1 MPETDSS
8 THPVLTRRRALAAVA
23 ALAAG
28 GAAVTFAATRD
39 GAETPAHWDYE
50 AEGPGHWADLD
61 RTYRTCG
68 SGHAQSPID
77 LPSHTR
83 SHPDEHIAIEYN
95 VLPTADS
102 VNNGHTVQTNLSA
115 GKGNRILIAGR
126 PYELTQF
133 HFHAP
138 SEHTVDG
145 HGAEMEFHLVHK
157 DATGALAVLAILL
170 QPGNGSP
177 FAPLL
182 TALPA
187 TSGSTARIGPVD
199 LRTLLPANHTQF
211 RYTGSLTTPPCT
223 EGVSW
228 TVLRTPLP
236 VARPDLDRYRSLFHH
251 TNRPVQPLNGRQ
263 VTLADN

>member
-8 THPVLTRRRALAAVA
+8 THSVFTRRRAFAAVA

-28 GAAVTFAATRD
+28 GAAATFAVTRD
-39 GAETPAHWDYE
+39 RSETPAHWDYE
-50 AEGPGHWADLD
+50 AEGPGHWAELD

-68 SGHAQSPID
+68 TGHAQSPID
-77 LPSHTR
+77 LPSHTQ
-83 SHPDEHIAIEYN
+83 SHPDEHIDIEYH
-95 VLPTADS
+95 VLPMAES
-102 VNNGHTVQTNLSA
+102 ANNGHTVQTNLS
-115 GKGNRILIAGR
+115 GGNGNRILIAGQ
-126 PYELTQF
+126 PYELSQF

-145 HGAEMEFHLVHK
+145 HGVEMEFHLVHK
-157 DATGALAVLAILL
+157 DAAGALAVLAILL
-170 QPGNGSP
+170 EPGADSP

-187 TSGSTARIGPVD
+187 TAGSTTRIGPVD
-199 LRTLLPANHTQF
+199 LRTLLPADRAQF

-228 TVLRTPLP
+228 TVLRTPIS
-236 VARPDLDRYRSLFHH
+236 VSRAELDRYRSLFHH
-251 TNRPVQPLNGRQ
+251 SNRPVQPLNGRQ
-263 VTLADN
+263 VTLAGN